1 MIKSV
6 SILFRVYF
14 IVLLSFTGNSI
25 YAQALAGTTGLLH
38 APSAEMQ
45 KDKTFMF
52 GGNILHLE
60 PLRYFNFKGIK
71 YTFNYY
77 INVTFF
83 PWLEVGYTCT
93 LNFAEHGST
102 YFPPQSWGK
111 YTNQDRRFNARLRL
125 WKEGWWK
132 EWTPQIVLGL
142 DDPTSHT
149 SYGGGEAKFD
159 GTGMN
164 NYFTR
169 YYIAATKHFE
179 FKNIGSLGAH
189 SAYVMGR
196 PVHREHYDG
205 VSLGVNFRFN
215 RTPDNLGNKLLNGLN
230 LIAEY
235 DALTYNI
242 GGQYSIWKDRI
253 NLTAVLNDGKYFS
266 GGIFFKVHLK

>member
-1 MIKSV
+1 MKR
-6 SILFRVYF
+6 ILILYTFCCF
-14 IVLLSFTGNSI
+14 ILLSR
-25 YAQALAGTTGLLH
+25 AQSLVGTTGLLN

-52 GGNILHLE
+52 GGNLLHLK
-60 PLRYFNFKGIK
+60 PLRYFTSNEIK

-77 INVTFF
+77 INITIF

-93 LNFAEHGST
+93 LNYAEHGST

-142 DDPTSHT
+142 DDPASHNH
-149 SYGGGEAKFD
+149 YGGGDMKFD

-169 YYIAATKHFE
+169 YYLAGTKHFK
-179 FKNIGSLGAH
+179 FKNVGVLGTH
-189 SAYVMGR
+189 ISYVWGR
-196 PVHREHYDG
+196 PLHHKHYNRTAVG
-205 VSLGVNFRFN
+205 LNFRFN
-215 RTPDNLGNKLLNGLN
+215 NTSNNTYNKIINGLN
-230 LIAEY
+230 IIAEY
-235 DALTYNI
+235 DALTFNF
-242 GGQYSIWKDRI
+242 GGQYSFWGDRI
-253 NLTAVLNDGKYFS
+253 NLTGILSDGKYFS